1 MTEPKLKA
9 DKEAGLLSETAK
21 TRIREKWLF
30 NKYGYRELVET
41 DEMLKGKLCEADS
54 MLLTYE
60 VLGGEPRIP
69 FKQKIANDFIKGIP
83 DIVLKRES
91 CVEDNKTS
99 FTIKTF
105 MDAELSKLYEYQL
118 RGYMW
123 LLGCEKARLIYCL
136 INTPDEILIKMKQ
149 RIFYKFDQDNE
160 NPEYIK
166 QIEQIDRNH
175 KYDDIPKIDKVK
187 VFEITRDLAIEEKIK
202 QQVIK
207 CRNYYNTLKL

>member
-1 MTEPKLKA
+1 MTEPKLKS
-9 DKEAGLLSETAK
+9 DKEAGFLSETAK

-30 NKYGYRELVET
+30 DKYGYREFVET
-41 DEMLKGKLCEADS
+41 DEMLKGKLCEADN
-54 MLLTYE
+54 MMLTYE

-69 FKQKIANDFIKGIP
+69 FKKKIQNDFIKGIP
-83 DIVLKRES
+83 DIVLNKES

-123 LLGCEKARLIYCL
+123 LTGKERARLVYCL
-136 INTPDEILIKMKQ
+136 IDTPDEILIKLKQ
-149 RIFYKFDQDNE
+149 RIFYKFNQDIDNSD
-160 NPEYIK
+160 YVT
-166 QIEQIDRNH
+166 QVEQIDRNH
-175 KYDDIPKIDKVK
+175 KYGHIPKNERVK
-187 VFEITRDLAIEEKIK
+187 FFEITRDLAIEDKIK
-202 QQVIK
+202 QQVEK